1 MTDTTDPNDPRWM
14 AFVAWAQRR
23 WGKEAWHHTIN
34 TCGEWDAWNG
44 ALEQQ
49 AHAAKVASDMAEIR
63 ERVIAHQKD
72 IIRDQ
77 AAQIEA
83 LQLTK
88 AGLIGSLR
96 EEMDE
101 GLRLRELGGAL
112 PNENITAMTERLIGE
127 RAALAAELSARRA
140 DAERLDFLES
150 KRLPAYTV
158 WNVTRHWR
166 TDGSNDMEERST
178 FEGWSVVNQSDPLPT
193 IRDAID
199 AALRQEQPNE

>member
-1 MTDTTDPNDPRWM
+1 MTDTTDLI
-14 AFVAWAQRR
+14 QRLR
-23 WGKEAWHHTIN
+23 ACVIFEREGQLMREA
-34 TCGEWDAWNG
+34 AA

-49 AHAAKVASDMAEIR
+49 AAELDALKRDIESLLPDLTAANVEI
-63 ERVIAHQKD
+63 EQ
-72 IIRDQ
+72 Q

-101 GLRLRELGGAL
+101 GLRLRELGGTL
-112 PNENITAMTERLIGE
+112 PDENITTMTERIIGE